1 MQKIVPQ
8 PATALVDQMMLLS
21 RIMIIDDEPLNIK
34 IARKYLQIAGYSNF
48 ITTTD
53 AANAMKSIRAEE
65 PDVILLDVMM
75 PNLDG
80 LSACAAIRSQPE
92 TAAIPIIMVTTRG
105 EERSI
110 ETAFRNGCTDYVT
123 KPINGLEL
131 LAKLQNI
138 FA

>member
-1 MQKIVPQ
+1 MKKKVL
-8 PATALVDQMMLLS
+8 LVDDSNTVLMMEK
-21 RIMIIDDEPLNIK
+21 MILAKGPFVIVTARDGVEA
-34 IARKYLQIAGYSNF
+34 IA
-48 ITTTD
+48 
-53 AANAMKSIRAEE
+53 KSKSEM

-80 LSACAAIRSQPE
+80 LAACAAIRAQPE
-92 TAAIPIIMVTTRG
+92 TKDIPIIMVTTRG

-131 LAKLQNI
+131 LTKLQNL
-138 FA
+138 FEVPS